1 MMTNFGIGWETIPS
15 FRPQLVDPQTL
26 GFVPEPGNTLPS
38 VIPGAGSLPARSED
52 YELVRV
58 VVFGSNYGIQY
69 TIRWLY
75 GLNFAQIS
83 EWSFP
88 MPAPGSSEMMS
99 IVTKRIPRLSK

>member
-1 MMTNFGIGWETIPS
+1 MANFGTQWQTIPC
-15 FRPQLVDPQTL
+15 FRPQSIDSQTL
-26 GFVPEPGNTLPS
+26 GFVPESGNTLPS
-38 VIPGAGSLPARSED
+38 VIPGADSLPAHPEG

-58 VVFGSNYGIQY
+58 VVFGSNYGIRY

-75 GLNFAQIS
+75 GLNFAQVS

-99 IVTKRIPRLSK
+99 ILTKRIPRLSN